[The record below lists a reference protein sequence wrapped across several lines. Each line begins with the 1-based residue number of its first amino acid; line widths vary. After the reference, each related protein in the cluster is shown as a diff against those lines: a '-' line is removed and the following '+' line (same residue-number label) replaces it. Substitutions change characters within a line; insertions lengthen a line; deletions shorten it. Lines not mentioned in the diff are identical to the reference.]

1 MAKFRGALLAVAL
14 GTVSSNDL
22 NLVLFFTSTSFGIQF
37 AGSLVDF
44 LALMQNP
51 DLVNES
57 SEILCSKKPNS

>member
-1 MAKFRGALLAVAL
+1 MAKMGGALLAVAL
-14 GTVSSNDL
+14 GLVSSISL
-22 NLVLFFTSTSFGIQF
+22 YLVLFFTRTSFGIQF
-37 AGSLVDF
+37 AESLGDI